1 MTGDTTSPIPGKTE
15 LCRRR
20 HQIAS
25 SKNPALARKSCL
37 FGLEQPMVEQVLSVA
52 AVCLALSAAFVI
64 STWAILIGLAGIVLA
79 IEEIRNWW
87 RPQP

>member
-1 MTGDTTSPIPGKTE
+1 
-15 LCRRR
+15 
-20 HQIAS
+20 
-25 SKNPALARKSCL
+25 
-37 FGLEQPMVEQVLSVA
+37 MVEQVLSAA